1 MHTVTVQKVW
11 SNDQNKALGKFVGT
25 DGNTYFLDAAVHAT
39 LTGGETLSPPSVR
52 PSDYN
57 GKTNY
62 FFPKGWKPPVS
73 NGLAPPAAQPAPPR
87 PAATGPAPANG
98 YVPEQEKQGYIMCS
112 VIMKILAEAQTQ
124 SGSPPNTEDM
134 ALFAQCATTVWR
146 DHLKGKV

>member
-1 MHTVTVQKVW
+1 MHTVTVQKIW

-25 DGNTYFLDAAVHAT
+25 DGNTYFLDAAVHVG
-39 LTGGETLSPPSVR
+39 LVEGVTLSPPSVR

-73 NGLAPPAAQPAPPR
+73 NGVAPPATQPTPPR
-87 PAATGPAPANG
+87 PAANGSAPAA
-98 YVPEQEKQGYIMCS
+98 YVPEQEKQGYIMVS
-112 VIMKILAEAQTQ
+112 VMMKLLADAQTQ
-124 SGSPPNTEDM
+124 AGKPVDTQDLPLLAD
-134 ALFAQCATTVWR
+134 AAVACWR